1 MRSYLTILS
10 ALLLI
15 STVTHSQT
23 VTELIMPQYVQGIN
37 ATSTARVPF
46 VCRLKFEGLQPNKTY
61 RYFTRFIST
70 STSATASG
78 EGNFISM
85 NALTGNFKRITG
97 PTLASTSL
105 CDTLRTD
112 AFGAFTGWFGNDAGT
127 GAMFTPGSEV
137 YIRVSLNDGNNGT
150 TTITRLNT
158 TSAIK
163 VINFGPAATDGTAL
177 RSTPATGATAKNFVL
192 LYDNTTGGAHPIT
205 ATLVESDGVGLST
218 AGYATF
224 YTTSVDAIDK
234 AWGTIIPNDLTGGI
248 KKIVQ
253 YSFAG
258 SEVAGRVSSNG
269 QWPTTGG
276 TTVSTVTATG
286 GTTPIVL
293 DGSVV
298 TLAPGTPI
306 KLAQTITF
314 PDLPATTYG
323 DADLNAAATASSG
336 LGITYES
343 SDHSVATIV
352 NGQIHIVGA
361 GTVNITAKQPG
372 DDNYGE
378 AVPVT
383 KQLVVNKADLTITAT
398 DKTWLQG
405 TTMPTLTLTYS
416 GFKYTDD
423 ETSLNPQ
430 PQVTTT
436 ATPTSPVGTYD
447 IKVANA
453 GSANYNLMYV
463 WGKLTVVAN
472 KQPQTIT
479 FNALPAKT
487 YGNADF
493 SAGATV
499 NSPLEVTYTS
509 SNPAVATIINN
520 TIHITGA
527 GTTIITAKQIGD
539 LTYEA
544 ATDVDQQ
551 LIVNKAPLTITAD
564 NKTRLI
570 GHDNPPLTIVYSG
583 FVMNETSANLITQPV
598 VSTPADRSSLA
609 GNYVI
614 KVESATADNYDI
626 THVNGVLT
634 VTPLPAQVITFAN
647 LPGKKYG
654 DVNFKP
660 GASASSG
667 LAVSYTSNNPA
678 VATIVG
684 DSIHITGAGTAQITA
699 TQQGNAF
706 TAPATAV
713 SRTLTVQKATLNI
726 RADNKSKN
734 EGEANPP
741 FTVTYTGFVN
751 NEEAGVLTS
760 QPTVTTTATAIS
772 LAGTYGLVAQG
783 AASNNYTI
791 QYQQGVLTI
800 LPPQGEGQDNVNAY
814 MSAPGQLQVNAYVV
828 SDVKTAVQLF
838 DLNGTRLVNTAIS
851 MKKGFNTY
859 RLAIGNLA
867 PGIYNLR
874 VAGNGVM
881 LKTKLVIR

>member
-1 MRSYLTILS
+1 MRFYLAILT
-10 ALLLI
+10 ALLLS
-15 STVTHSQT
+15 STVTYSQT
-23 VTELIMPQYVQGIN
+23 VTELIMPRYVQGIN

-46 VCRLKFEGLQPNKTY
+46 VYRLKIEGLQPNKTY
-61 RYFTRFIST
+61 RYFTRFVSST
-70 STSATASG
+70 TAASGAG
-78 EGNFISM
+78 EGNFIYIK
-85 NALTGNFKRITG
+85 AATGEFKRFTS
-97 PTLASTSL
+97 PNLASTTVCGEL
-105 CDTLRTD
+105 LTD
-112 AFGAFTGWFGNDAGT
+112 AAGAFTGWFGNDAGT
-127 GAMFTPGSEV
+127 SAIFTPGAEV
-137 YIRVSLNDGNNGT
+137 FIRMSLNDGNNGT
-150 TTITRLNT
+150 LVITRLNT
-158 TSAIK
+158 TSPIK
-163 VINFGPAATDGTAL
+163 VINFGTAATDGTAM
-177 RSTPATGATAKNFVL
+177 RTTPATGGNAKNFVF
-192 LYDNTTGGAHPIT
+192 LYDNAPGSGQPVTGTVIENDAMPIT
-205 ATLVESDGVGLST
+205 NG
-218 AGYATF
+218 GYALF
-224 YTTSVDAIDK
+224 YTTDVEAIDK
-234 AWGTIIPNDLTGGI
+234 AWGTIIPNNLTGGI
-248 KKIVQ
+248 QKIVQ

-258 SEVAGRVSSNG
+258 SEIASRVSSNG

-276 TTVSTVTATG
+276 TTVNTVTATS
-286 GTTPIVL
+286 GTTAIVL

-306 KLAQTITF
+306 KLTQQISF
-314 PDLPATTYG
+314 NNLPATTYG

-336 LGITYES
+336 LAVIYES

-361 GTVNITAKQPG
+361 GTANITAKQPG
-372 DDNYGE
+372 DDNYSE
-378 AVPVT
+378 AVPVP

-436 ATPTSPVGTYD
+436 ATTTSPVGTYD
-447 IKVANA
+447 IKVDNA
-453 GSANYNLMYV
+453 GSANYNLIYV
-463 WGKLTVVAN
+463 WARLKVVAN

-479 FNALPAKT
+479 FNALPAKI

-493 SAGATV
+493 TAGGTASSTL
-499 NSPLEVTYTS
+499 PVTYTS
-509 SNPAVATIINN
+509 SNQAVATITNN

-527 GTTIITAKQIGD
+527 GTTIITAKQNGD
-539 LTYEA
+539 NTFEA
-544 ATDVDQQ
+544 ATDVVQQ
-551 LIVNKAPLTITAD
+551 LVVNKAPLSITAD
-564 NKTRLI
+564 NKTRLV
-570 GHDNPPLTIVYSG
+570 GQANPPLTIVYSG
-583 FVMNETSANLITQPV
+583 FVKNESSANLLTQPV
-598 VSTPADRSSLA
+598 VSTLADASSPA

-626 THVNGVLT
+626 IHVNGMLT
-634 VTPLPAQVITFAN
+634 VTPLPAQVITFAT

-667 LAVSYTSNNPA
+667 LAVSYTSSNPA

-684 DSIHITGAGTAQITA
+684 DSIHITGAGTTQITA
-699 TQQGNAF
+699 TQQGNAL

-751 NEEAGVLTS
+751 NEETGVLTS

-800 LPPQGEGQDNVNAY
+800 LSAQGEGQDNVNAY

-838 DLNGTRLVNTAIS
+838 DLNGTRLVNTTIS

-859 RLAIGNLA
+859 RLAIANLA